1 MDCIN
6 LELLHGPQ
14 RRQEGSEQSCSE
26 RQLERGGSIAEIC
39 CTTCECAG
47 VSGTEDGPSQG
58 IATEIWVEAA
68 ADLQL
73 EQPCGIKLCK
83 ETQKVLLWKKTNSKC
98 ENLRF
103 TIITLGCFYFWL
115 DFSLPASFTSILQY
129 LYQEKHWLLL
139 LSCLSEQKG
148 RKYQSY
154 KKISSP
160 PQDIYKTSVWWGY
173 LEHNVIWKL
182 STLALNNLYAMIT
195 NSHFM
200 NIEVCGVDGLAY
212 GLLHCS
218 SSRWSSDTWR
228 HPETGRYRTGRCCTD
243 GMSDSALFSQER
255 DQSR

>member
-115 DFSLPASFTSILQY
+115 DFSLTASFSRVSCNTSIKRSIDFCCSAAY
-129 LYQEKHWLLL
+129 LSRKAGSTNLTTKYQVPLKTFTKLLFGEVIL
-139 LSCLSEQKG
+139 NTMLSE
-148 RKYQSY
+148 SC
-154 KKISSP
+154 P
-160 PQDIYKTSVWWGY
+160 
-173 LEHNVIWKL
+173 H
-182 STLALNNLYAMIT
+182 
-195 NSHFM
+195 
-200 NIEVCGVDGLAY
+200 
-212 GLLHCS
+212 
-218 SSRWSSDTWR
+218 
-228 HPETGRYRTGRCCTD
+228 
-243 GMSDSALFSQER
+243 
-255 DQSR
+255 